1 MASGPWTGEENDL
14 IVADYFAMLADDIAG
29 RRYSKAEHRRAL
41 LPLLNDRSEGSVEF
55 KHQNISA
62 VLKGLG
68 EDWIPGYK
76 PAFNFQMTLVDA
88 VARWLALHPDWLGR
102 LPGMRA
108 ATGMREAAQIWI
120 GPPPTLSNQPPPQE
134 LDQMLHIA
142 RKFDVAGRDERNRAL
157 GRAGE
162 ERVLAHEHATLR
174 AAGRD
179 DLARKVRWVS
189 EEDGDGAGYD
199 IASYAP
205 DGRPRLIEVKT
216 TNGWERTP
224 FHITRN
230 ELAVADEGRAEW
242 CLFRMWNFSREPRAF
257 ELYPPLDGHVSLTP
271 TSFQASFRCS
281 SVEHPRRLLV
291 QGQGGHEAR
300 VIGADGALLAA
311 QGESLEDVRCQPFEA
326 QQAGHCPDG
335 PPPGSYTWS
344 SSWPLHE
351 SASRSRRQAAILD
364 KFGNLSSLETSSRQT
379 AIHAS

>member
-1 MASGPWTGEENDL
+1 MSNGPWTNEENDL

-29 RRYSKAEHRRAL
+29 RPYNKAVHNRDLQARI
-41 LPLLNDRSEGSVEF
+41 DRNRSSIEF

-88 VARWLALHPDWLGR
+88 VARWLALNPAWLGR
-102 LPGMRA
+102 QPGLRPA
-108 ATGMREAAQIWI
+108 GGLREAAQIWI

-162 ERVLAHEHATLR
+162 ERVLAHERASLR
-174 AAGRD
+174 SAGRD

-189 EEDGDGAGYD
+189 DEDGDGAGYD
-199 IASYAP
+199 IASFAP
-205 DGRPRLIEVKT
+205 DGRSRLIEVKT

-230 ELAVADEGRAEW
+230 ELAVAGERRSEW
-242 CLFRMWNFSREPRAF
+242 RLFRLWNFSREPKAF
-257 ELYPPLDGHVSLTP
+257 ELHPPLDAHVSLTAM
-271 TSFQASFRCS
+271 SFQASF
-281 SVEHPRRLLV
+281 H
-291 QGQGGHEAR
+291 
-300 VIGADGALLAA
+300 
-311 QGESLEDVRCQPFEA
+311 
-326 QQAGHCPDG
+326 
-335 PPPGSYTWS
+335 
-344 SSWPLHE
+344 
-351 SASRSRRQAAILD
+351 
-364 KFGNLSSLETSSRQT
+364 
-379 AIHAS
+379 